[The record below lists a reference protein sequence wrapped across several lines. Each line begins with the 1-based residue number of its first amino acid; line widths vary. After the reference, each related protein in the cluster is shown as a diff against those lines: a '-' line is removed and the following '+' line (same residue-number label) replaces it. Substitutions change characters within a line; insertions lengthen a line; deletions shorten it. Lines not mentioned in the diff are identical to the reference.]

1 MKNRSSEDIKREM
14 TAKELGTEANPV
26 RVAIVGA
33 GPTGFYTAEHLFKQK
48 DYVVEVDLFD
58 RLPTPFGLVR
68 GGVAPDH
75 QKIKS
80 VTKAYD
86 RIAANPRFRYYGYVE
101 FGSDLSVDDLK
112 RHYHQVVFTVGAQID
127 RSMDIPGE
135 DLKRSHAAT
144 EFVAWYNGHP
154 DYRDREFDLSA
165 EAVAVVGVGNVAVDV
180 CRILCRSID
189 ELQRT
194 DIADYALEALRAS
207 RVKTVYM
214 LGRRG
219 PAQAAFTNPE
229 IKELGEMEQADIQV
243 PEEDAA
249 IDEATRKF
257 MEANPDSSTDRKVEI
272 LQQYAREKRS
282 GKPRT
287 LVIRFLVSPVELLA
301 GKDGGVGSVK
311 LVRNELGLDAKG
323 GIRPRATDR
332 FEELPAGLVFRSV
345 GYKGV
350 ALPGIPF
357 RDDWGVIP
365 NEKGRVLESGA
376 AVPGLYCAG
385 WIKRGPTGVIGT
397 NKPDALETVEAM
409 IEDLGKGVHLE
420 PGSTSI
426 EAAAALVSERQPSFV
441 GYDDWKK
448 LDALEVERA
457 KGSERPRVKF
467 TSVEEMLKALGRKI

>member
-1 MKNRSSEDIKREM
+1 M
-14 TAKELGTEANPV
+14 TSNAMGTEANPL

-48 DYVVEVDLFD
+48 DRVVEVDLYD

-86 RIAANPRFRYYGYVE
+86 RIAANPRFRYYGNVE
-101 FGSDLSVDDLK
+101 LGADVSLLDLK
-112 RHYHQVVFTVGAQID
+112 RHYHQIVFTVGAQID
-127 RSMDIPGE
+127 RSMDVPGE

-154 DYRDREFDLSA
+154 DYRDRAFDLSQ
-165 EAVAVVGVGNVAVDV
+165 ESVAVVGVGNVAVDV
-180 CRILCRSID
+180 CRILCRSRE
-189 ELQRT
+189 ELEKT
-194 DIADYALEALRAS
+194 DIADYALEQLAAS
-207 RVKTVYM
+207 KVRTVYM

-229 IKELGEMEQADIQV
+229 IKELGEMEAADIQV

-257 MEANPDSSTDRKVEI
+257 MEANPDPSTDRKVEI
-272 LQQYAREKRS
+272 LQQYASEKRS
-282 GKPRT
+282 GKPKT
-287 LVIRFLVSPVELLA
+287 LVLRFLVSPVELL
-301 GKDGGVGSVK
+301 GGSDGGVRAVK
-311 LVRNELGLDAKG
+311 LVKNELYLDAKG
-323 GIRPRATDR
+323 GIKPKATAK

-350 ALPGIPF
+350 ALPGVPF

-365 NEKGRVLESGA
+365 NEKGRVLDGGQ

-397 NKPDALETVEAM
+397 NKPDALETVEKM
-409 IEDLGKGVHLE
+409 LEDADKGIHLLPE
-420 PGSTSI
+420 SASAS
-426 EAAAALVSERQPSFV
+426 AAESMVKAKKSSFV
-441 GYDDWKK
+441 SYEDWKK
-448 LDALEVERA
+448 LDALEVEKAR
-457 KGSERPRVKF
+457 GTERPRVKF
-467 TSVEEMLKALGRKI
+467 TSVEEMLRALRKGS